1 MLKSSGSVFF
11 IDDQPTPRAFTYR
24 APPSAPSFIYRSS
37 AVCCLCRVPK
47 FIKKGKEGV
56 GSSTEGRGMKK
67 RSRGCCEGAGG
78 KGEGLG
84 WLLEHIFSLLPQ
96 LNKVGLWLVQRGE
109 QRKRHPWIPMEGP
122 DWALLPDN
130 AWVYCWNLL
139 TLLHGK
145 PWELQSGGNFFS
157 FSFPAPCFSPPLT
170 TEALQELIVRL
181 KPHNTPTPW

>member
-1 MLKSSGSVFF
+1 MVLLFVVSVKFHNSLK
-11 IDDQPTPRAFTYR
+11 
-24 APPSAPSFIYRSS
+24 
-37 AVCCLCRVPK
+37 
-47 FIKKGKEGV
+47 KEKGV
-56 GSSTEGRGMKK
+56 GSRREGQSMERQ
-67 RSRGCCEGAGG
+67 SWGCCEGAGG

-84 WLLEHIFSLLPQ
+84 WLLEHIFSLLLQ
-96 LNKVGLWLVQRGE
+96 LNKVGLWLVQHRE

-157 FSFPAPCFSPPLT
+157 FSFPAPCFSPPSDHGSPPGAHSVV
-170 TEALQELIVRL
+170 EATQLPPGNWDV
-181 KPHNTPTPW
+181 

>member
-1 MLKSSGSVFF
+1 MGLLFVVSVKFHNSLK
-11 IDDQPTPRAFTYR
+11 
-24 APPSAPSFIYRSS
+24 
-37 AVCCLCRVPK
+37 
-47 FIKKGKEGV
+47 KEKGV
-56 GSSTEGRGMKK
+56 GSREGQSMEKQ
-67 RSRGCCEGAGG
+67 SWGCCEGAGG

-84 WLLEHIFSLLPQ
+84 WLLEHIFSLLLQ
-96 LNKVGLWLVQRGE
+96 LNKVGLWLVQRRE

-157 FSFPAPCFSPPLT
+157 FSFPAPCFSPPSDHGSPPGAHSVV
-170 TEALQELIVRL
+170 EATQLPPGNWDV
-181 KPHNTPTPW
+181 